1 MAMMNMQPSLTNWTR
16 LEKFACISV
25 CILFVISMCAGILLP
40 IYTDEVVSKI
50 YHSRLFDEGL
60 ANWTTGLPQCATS
73 FHTPL
78 PVALYFGA
86 LVSSLTYYNVDPVL
100 LRLIGMLNIP
110 ILVAIFVY
118 LVRKISNGRVSYLEA
133 CGVVVSILGLGVL
146 PFLLIIDRPEQIL
159 ILSLLFFIVAPMLA
173 KNKSPFIK
181 LSITGLFIAATSIFF
196 FAHSLALFFIP
207 VIFVSA
213 GYLAW
218 SQNNR
223 FVIMTVLFAIVAY
236 TAFQSYH
243 YSKDFT
249 QCDDA
254 PIVGEIMR
262 SGTLDPHLLVTRPK
276 EFLKNGLRNV
286 LTASP
291 AIVTRA
297 ALARRYQSDWL
308 PANTTLHSDYFL
320 LLVIAVTMAIFG
332 LLLYGAIVLLVMRVV
347 YCIRQR
353 SIDFNTA
360 IAMSLAAGL
369 FTHEFFYNTWNF
381 YTASL
386 VICVSFMIALLSLS
400 SFSLCEKNRRH
411 ARALFLLVMVVSLF
425 SQVELLK
432 TTLPQ
437 LAAIPSA
444 STKIAEQPL
453 SIPVFSYRANKE
465 QIYQA
470 GQACQIRQAD
480 KNTHLVVDDFTSF
493 AFLRADEP
501 ILISYI
507 SGFFGRDIGEGGLVD
522 FLKST
527 GSAGLITR
535 CSSLPQGLLN
545 RDIHRVGDFCCI
557 GHEYAENINQ

>member
-1 MAMMNMQPSLTNWTR
+1 MQLSLTNWTR

-118 LVRKISNGRVSYLEA
+118 LVRKISKGRVSYLGA
-133 CGVVVSILGLGVL
+133 VGGVVGFLGLGVL
-146 PFLLIIDRPEQIL
+146 PFLLIINRPEQIL
-159 ILSLLFFIVAPMLA
+159 ILSLMFFIAAPMLA
-173 KNKSPFIK
+173 KNKSPNIQ
-181 LSITGLFIAATSIFF
+181 LAISGLFIAATSIFF

-207 VIFVSA
+207 VVFVSA

-218 SQNNR
+218 RQNYR
-223 FVIMTVLFAIVAY
+223 FVIMMVLFGVVAY

-254 PIVGEIMR
+254 PIVATIMR
-262 SGTLDPHLLVTRPK
+262 SGTLDPHLIATNPK
-276 EFLKNGLRNV
+276 EFFQKGLRNV
-286 LTASP
+286 MTASP
-291 AIVTRA
+291 AVIARA
-297 ALARRYQSDWL
+297 LFARQYQSDWL
-308 PANTTLHSDYFL
+308 PKNPTLHADYFL
-320 LLVIAVTMAIFG
+320 MIVIALTMVIFG
-332 LLLYGAIVLLVMRVV
+332 LLLYGAIGLLVVRVV
-347 YCIRQR
+347 YCIRHR

-386 VICVSFMIALLSLS
+386 VICVSFVIALLSLS
-400 SFSLCEKNRRH
+400 SFSLCEKNRRS
-411 ARALFLLVMVVSLF
+411 ARALFLFVMVVSLF

-437 LAAIPSA
+437 LATIPSA
-444 STKIAEQPL
+444 ATKIAEQPL
-453 SIPVFSYRANKE
+453 SIPVFPYHANKE

-470 GQACQIRQAD
+470 GQACNISKSG
-480 KNTHLVVDDFTSF
+480 KNTRIVVDEFTSF

-507 SGFFGRDIGEGGLVD
+507 SGFFGQDIGEGGLVD
-522 FLKST
+522 FLKSI

-545 RDIHRVGDFCCI
+545 SDIHRLGGVCCI
-557 GHEYAENINQ
+557 GHGYPQNVNQ